1 MGRKCEIGKLGNHC
15 FTLSENFKLLESGA
29 PYDPTARV
37 NTFAMIFLPLLFV
50 CTLFFVAYKLSYDDN
65 VQIKWSSLMNRVTGR
80 SQFIFAQF
88 ENVMEDHE
96 GRITISHTQP
106 TASSAP
112 IVVVEETGVEC
123 HDSGMEMV
131 AGGPEDKQVMAK
143 DKLDEIVE
151 TIGSTSNDSVS
162 LISVDM

>member
-1 MGRKCEIGKLGNHC
+1 MGRLFEIGKLFNHS

-29 PYDPTARV
+29 AYDPTERV

-50 CTLFFVAYKLSYDDN
+50 CTIFFVAYKLSYDDN
-65 VQIKWSSLMNRVTGR
+65 FKFNWRSLMNRVNGR

-96 GRITISHTQP
+96 GRITISHTKP

-112 IVVVEETGVEC
+112 IEVVEETGVEC
-123 HDSGMEMV
+123 HDLGMEMV
-131 AGGPEDKQVMAK
+131 AGGPEDKQATAK

-162 LISVDM
+162 LISVDI